1 MGQGYH
7 GLELAALPE
16 YTPPLPRAGPGANV
30 SHEVAMILIDGKQ
43 TARDIRAELK
53 AQVEAAVSAGRRA
66 PGLAVILVGE
76 DPASQVYVRN
86 KERACAEAG
95 ILSFPYR
102 LPADTTQEALLALI
116 AELNGRDDV
125 DGILLQL
132 PLPKHLSASACLL
145 AIDPAKDVDGFHP
158 ENVGRLSLNLP
169 GMVSCT
175 PAGVIELLRRYNL
188 PTRGKKAVVL
198 GRSDIVGKP
207 LALLLARPGEFGDA
221 TVTLCPSRTPDLA
234 AECRS
239 ADFLFLAIGRPR
251 MITGDM
257 VREGAVI
264 IDVGIN
270 RTDDGLCGD
279 ADFESVSKKAAAITP
294 VPGGVGPMTIAML
307 LDYIGIMSD
316 ANAAQNDD
324 LTLNLTVTDVNEQF
338 YVTRKNGILLSYPG
352 ENHPDAQASV
362 TCKRLQ
368 LFALMTGQQ
377 AGQVQISGDP
387 TVLKR
392 LLAYASKFEKTFNVI
407 EP

>member
-1 MGQGYH
+1 
-7 GLELAALPE
+7 
-16 YTPPLPRAGPGANV
+16 
-30 SHEVAMILIDGKQ
+30 MILIDGKQ

-125 DGILLQL
+125 DG
-132 PLPKHLSASACLL
+132 
-145 AIDPAKDVDGFHP
+145 FHP

-221 TVTLCPSRTPDLA
+221 TVTLCHSRTPDLA

-307 LDYIGIMSD
+307 LK
-316 ANAAQNDD
+316 N
-324 LTLNLTVTDVNEQF
+324 TV
-338 YVTRKNGILLSYPG
+338 
-352 ENHPDAQASV
+352 QAWEG
-362 TCKRLQ
+362 R
-368 LFALMTGQQ
+368 A
-377 AGQVQISGDP
+377 
-387 TVLKR
+387 
-392 LLAYASKFEKTFNVI
+392 
-407 EP
+407 

>member
-1 MGQGYH
+1 
-7 GLELAALPE
+7 
-16 YTPPLPRAGPGANV
+16 
-30 SHEVAMILIDGKQ
+30 MILIDGKQ

-221 TVTLCPSRTPDLA
+221 TVTLCHSRTPDLA

-307 LDYIGIMSD
+307 LKNTGRPCVTARSRHKPDLYWGKEASCVLPLFSSCRSSLAD
-316 ANAAQNDD
+316 GVLCCCCFDTRDVRPSAEGPSSLLPVCPQGRRGRCGGQAEEALCRRAGHAGWPAYSAAQDKER
-324 LTLNLTVTDVNEQF
+324 TLAVGDTVASPKGGTPANKKE
-338 YVTRKNGILLSYPG
+338 G
-352 ENHPDAQASV
+352 DAS
-362 TCKRLQ
+362 C
-368 LFALMTGQQ
+368 
-377 AGQVQISGDP
+377 AG
-387 TVLKR
+387 
-392 LLAYASKFEKTFNVI
+392 
-407 EP
+407 

>member
-1 MGQGYH
+1 
-7 GLELAALPE
+7 
-16 YTPPLPRAGPGANV
+16 
-30 SHEVAMILIDGKQ
+30 MILIDGKQ

-125 DGILLQL
+125 DG
-132 PLPKHLSASACLL
+132 
-145 AIDPAKDVDGFHP
+145 FHP
-158 ENVGRLSLNLP
+158 ENVGRLSLNLS

-221 TVTLCPSRTPDLA
+221 TVTLCHSRTPDLA

-307 LDYIGIMSD
+307 LK
-316 ANAAQNDD
+316 N
-324 LTLNLTVTDVNEQF
+324 TV
-338 YVTRKNGILLSYPG
+338 
-352 ENHPDAQASV
+352 QAWEG
-362 TCKRLQ
+362 R
-368 LFALMTGQQ
+368 A
-377 AGQVQISGDP
+377 
-387 TVLKR
+387 
-392 LLAYASKFEKTFNVI
+392 
-407 EP
+407 

>member
-1 MGQGYH
+1 MNVQRIMYGAQDASGPMGQGYR

-16 YTPPLPRAGPGANV
+16 YTPPPPRAGPGANV

-132 PLPKHLSASACLL
+132 PLPEHLSASACLL

-221 TVTLCPSRTPDLA
+221 TVTLCHSRTPDLA

-307 LDYIGIMSD
+307 LK
-316 ANAAQNDD
+316 N
-324 LTLNLTVTDVNEQF
+324 TV
-338 YVTRKNGILLSYPG
+338 
-352 ENHPDAQASV
+352 QAWEG
-362 TCKRLQ
+362 R
-368 LFALMTGQQ
+368 A
-377 AGQVQISGDP
+377 
-387 TVLKR
+387 
-392 LLAYASKFEKTFNVI
+392 
-407 EP
+407 